1 MQSDGCNAL
10 NGNTTKLIKEEVG
23 SIDYSMLSTLFFFCD
38 TVQLIKSEHF
48 FLNQTAVRQTTV
60 MMGWLVMMCLKKKLN
75 K

>member
-38 TVQLIKSEHF
+38 TVRTFLLEPNSSET
-48 FLNQTAVRQTTV
+48 NRSDDGVTCDDVS
-60 MMGWLVMMCLKKKLN
+60 KKKI